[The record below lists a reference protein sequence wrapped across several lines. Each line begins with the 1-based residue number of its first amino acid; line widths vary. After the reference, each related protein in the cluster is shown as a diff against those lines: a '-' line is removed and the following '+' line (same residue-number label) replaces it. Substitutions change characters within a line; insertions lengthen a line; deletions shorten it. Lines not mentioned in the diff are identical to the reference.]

1 MLFQGKLKGL
11 VVSSPSFAPLAKNST
26 LATVPS
32 VSLASA
38 ARVRSLP
45 ALNLVLLAGLLRAT
59 KGGLL
64 KLTAVM
70 AAACKVTLPSG
81 RIGMESVQRM
91 ISCWPAEPAA

>member
-11 VVSSPSFAPLAKNST
+11 VVSSPSLAPLAKNST

-45 ALNLVLLAGLLRAT
+45 ALNLVLLAGLLRTT

-64 KLTAVM
+64 KLAAVR

-81 RIGMESVQRM
+81 RIGMARVQRTM
-91 ISCWPAEPAA
+91 SSWPAEAAV